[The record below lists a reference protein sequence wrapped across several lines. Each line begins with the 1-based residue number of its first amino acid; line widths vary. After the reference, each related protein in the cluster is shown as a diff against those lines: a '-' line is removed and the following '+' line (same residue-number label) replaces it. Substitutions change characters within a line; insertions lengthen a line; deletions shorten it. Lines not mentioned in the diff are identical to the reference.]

1 MYGSG
6 SSCYLSLILVLRFET
21 WSIFL
26 IYELTVYHIKIIKII
41 WILSLLHKLILKFKT
56 LKRYSWQQCEF
67 ANYYFQF
74 RERNPEMYLDLPT
87 RSLLDPLLSHKR
99 MISSGSPTSYM
110 RGIDI
115 LDFLIDS
122 FIWLF
127 DRFFFLLFDF
137 LFFYF
142 FQGFWF

>member
-67 ANYYFQF
+67 ANYYFQL
-74 RERNPEMYLDLPT
+74 RERNPEMYLDLQT
-87 RSLLDPLLSHKR
+87 RSLLDPLLLEENDLKWQPNKLYERKR
-99 MISSGSPTSYM
+99 YS
-110 RGIDI
+110 
-115 LDFLIDS
+115 
-122 FIWLF
+122 WLF
-127 DRFFFLLFDF
+127 DRFFYLTFWSIFFTFWL

-142 FQGFWF
+142 F